1 MNTLKMFT
9 QVAGLVIVSA
19 LGSALVGCAGTN
31 ATVAGAEGAAATAG
45 AAATPSLG
53 LSDTLVQVAVQAA
66 KGWLSNKLGTTQGA
80 VATAEDKAAAAQ
92 AGVDAASAK
101 AQQDGTAVTDQQKS
115 GLLGLLKGML

>member
-1 MNTLKMFT
+1 MNTLKMF
-9 QVAGLVIVSA
+9 AKGAAIVVFSA
-19 LGSALVGCAGTN
+19 LAGCAGTG
-31 ATVAGAEGAAATAG
+31 ASVAGAQGAAASAG

-92 AGVDAASAK
+92 AGVGAAGAK
-101 AQQDGTAVTDQQKS
+101 GKEEGTVGTRQQRS
-115 GLLGLLKGML
+115 PLLGLVKGLL